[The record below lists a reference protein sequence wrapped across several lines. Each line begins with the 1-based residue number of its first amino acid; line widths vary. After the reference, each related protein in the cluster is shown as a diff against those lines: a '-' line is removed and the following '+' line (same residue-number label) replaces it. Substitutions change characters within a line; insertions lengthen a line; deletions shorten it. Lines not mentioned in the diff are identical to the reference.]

1 MLSKVCSAAV
11 SGIEAYP
18 VEVEVNAGYGDTL
31 LIIVGL
37 PDAAVK
43 ESRDRVMTALINSGF
58 SFTFGRTTIN
68 LAPADVKKEGPSF
81 DLPIAIGMVAAS
93 EQMESDQL
101 ENFVMVGELALDG
114 AVRMVKGVLPIALR
128 AHQQGK
134 VGILVPPGNAAEAAV
149 VAGLQVIPVR
159 NLREAVSFLEG
170 ELKIPSAK
178 VDLARLFEQDHEDE
192 VDFAEVKGQESVK
205 RALEIAAAGSHNV
218 LLIGPPGTGK
228 SMLAKRLA
236 TILPPLTLE
245 EALETTKIHSIV
257 GLLVPGQALVTRRPF
272 RAPHHTASDAGLLG
286 GNINP
291 TPGEISLA
299 HHGVL
304 FLDELPEFKRSV
316 LETMRQPLEEG
327 RVTISRAAGT
337 MTFPSQFML
346 VAAMNPTPDGKMP
359 GESRSSPRE
368 IQNYLGRVS
377 GPLLDRIDLHVEV
390 PPVKFREITSERT
403 GEPSARIRERVV
415 AARQR
420 QQERFKD
427 KPKITC
433 NARMGSRELKSYC
446 ALDTATLELLKFAM
460 SDLNLSARAYDRILK
475 VARTIADLAGAE
487 TIAGE
492 HISEAIQYPLVGP
505 ADLGLTLLT
514 ALAGQQRLAAF
525 PGFASSCAARIIPHQ
540 QRQASAVCAGG
551 DVNPKGLEA
560 PAVTCRTLTTRQ
572 EGAPRVHH
580 SAQQFLSGR
589 GIKGLAEALNCEH
602 LVRRVDTVSH
612 QTANRKARRKEFFD
626 QLIHW
631 LGSAPAPRCAPAT

>member
-1 MLSKVCSAAV
+1 MLAKVCSAAV
-11 SGIEAYP
+11 NGIEAYP
-18 VEVEVNAGYGDTL
+18 IEVEVNAGYGDTL
-31 LIIVGL
+31 IVIVGL

-58 SFTFGRTTIN
+58 TFTFGRTTIN

-81 DLPIAIGMVAAS
+81 DLPIAIGMLAAS
-93 EQMESDQL
+93 EQLETDQL
-101 ENFVMVGELALDG
+101 DNFVMVGELALTG
-114 AVRMVKGVLPIALR
+114 AVRPVKGVLPIALR
-128 AHQQGK
+128 ARAEGR
-134 VGILVPPGNAAEAAV
+134 VGIFVAPENAAEAAV
-149 VAGLQVIPVR
+149 VAGLRVIPIQ
-159 NLREAVSFLEG
+159 NLREACSFLEG
-170 ELKIPSAK
+170 ELKISPTK
-178 VDLARLFEQDHEDE
+178 VNIAELFDHNHDE
-192 VDFAEVKGQESVK
+192 EMDFAEVKGQENVK
-205 RALEIAAAGSHNV
+205 RALEIAAAGGHNV

-257 GLLVPGQALVTRRPF
+257 GLLKPSQALVTRRPF

-327 RVTISRAAGT
+327 IVTISRAAGT

-346 VAAMNPTPDGKMP
+346 IAAMNPTPDGKMP

-377 GPLLDRIDLHVEV
+377 GPLLDRIDLHIEV

-403 GEPSARIRERVV
+403 GEMSAQIRERVI
-415 AARQR
+415 AARKR

-446 ALDTATLELLKFAM
+446 ALTEPTMELLKFAM
-460 SDLNLSARAYDRILK
+460 NDLNLSARAYDRILK
-475 VARTIADLAGAE
+475 VARTIADLAGADD
-487 TIAGE
+487 ISSD
-492 HISEAIQYPLVGP
+492 HISEAIQFRSL
-505 ADLGLTLLT
+505 D
-514 ALAGQQRLAAF
+514 
-525 PGFASSCAARIIPHQ
+525 
-540 QRQASAVCAGG
+540 RQ
-551 DVNPKGLEA
+551 LW
-560 PAVTCRTLTTRQ
+560 T
-572 EGAPRVHH
+572 
-580 SAQQFLSGR
+580 
-589 GIKGLAEALNCEH
+589 
-602 LVRRVDTVSH
+602 
-612 QTANRKARRKEFFD
+612 
-626 QLIHW
+626 
-631 LGSAPAPRCAPAT
+631 